1 MKRTTKQPTMF
12 YKWDDIPVLI
22 DCKLAAAI
30 LGVSPETVRLACV
43 KGELP
48 AFKIG
53 DTWRINKNRF
63 MAYCGESVE

>member
-1 MKRTTKQPTMF
+1 MRKTTKQKMF
-12 YKWDDIPVLI
+12 IYKWDDIPVLI
-22 DCKLAAAI
+22 DCKLAATI
-30 LGVSPETVRLACV
+30 LGVSNETVRLACV